1 MGKENAKF
9 LAIISQFFTKYTNGV
24 SMLSIDEIAKETNM
38 SIKFVRREVA
48 NGNLQSTKKHAKYR
62 ISRLDF
68 ESWKGTPQATKN
80 PKTKIRQT
88 KDIVHWIDIAQQMQ
102 NINAWTNQC
111 DSSYNMI
118 DLFSGAGG
126 LSCGL
131 MMAGFTPIACAEI
144 LDSAINT
151 YKHNI
156 CAKLGTKPHFIA
168 RDISDLSTKNDL
180 INYAKNTHIHLI
192 AGGFPCQGFSMA
204 GNRIVDDK
212 RNTLYVEMLDIVRR
226 LQPDFI
232 LMENVE
238 GIRSM
243 LNGEVERKII
253 KDYANI
259 GYTIN
264 VTTLCAADYGVPQ
277 LRKRVIFIGNR
288 LHKRNYHPKPIFA
301 KHNYKTVKNAIER
314 FLHLDENKAINH
326 EFTKHS
332 KHIIERLKNLQ
343 DGQSLYENYSDAW
356 KRVYWDKPSSTVK
369 ENHGGVNVHPL
380 LPRVMTPRELA
391 ALQSFPDD
399 FIFQGSKKWQ
409 LVQIGN
415 AVPPLLAKAIGLAI
429 IESMNKKECVNEYLF

>member
-1 MGKENAKF
+1 
-9 LAIISQFFTKYTNGV
+9 
-24 SMLSIDEIAKETNM
+24 MLSIDEVAREANM
-38 SIKFVRREVA
+38 SVKFVRREVA
-48 NGNLQSTKKHAKYR
+48 NGNLQSTKKHSKYH

-68 ESWKGTPQATKN
+68 ESWVGTPQVTRSTK
-80 PKTKIRQT
+80 PKVKQT
-88 KDIVHWIDIAQQMQ
+88 KDTVYWIDIASQMQ
-102 NINAWTNQC
+102 SINAWNKCESGT
-111 DSSYNMI
+111 YNMI

-144 LDSAINT
+144 LDSALNT

-168 RDISDLSTKNDL
+168 RDISDLGTKNDL

-212 RNTLYVEMLDIVRR
+212 RNTLYVEMLDIVRQ
-226 LQPDFI
+226 LEPDFI

-259 GYTIN
+259 GYKIN

-288 LHKRNYHPKPIFA
+288 VHKRNYHPKPIYN
-301 KHNYKTVKNAIER
+301 KHNYKTVKDAIEK
-314 FLHLDENKAINH
+314 FLHLDESKAINH

-332 KHIIERLKNLQ
+332 NAIIERLKNLKA
-343 DGQSLYENYSDAW
+343 GQSLYENYSDAW
-356 KRVYWDKPSSTVK
+356 KRVHWDKPSTTVK

-429 IESMNKKECVNEYLF
+429 IESMKKESVNEYLF

>member
-1 MGKENAKF
+1 
-9 LAIISQFFTKYTNGV
+9 
-24 SMLSIDEIAKETNM
+24 MLSIDEIAKQTNM
-38 SIKFVRREVA
+38 SIKFIRREVA
-48 NGNLQSTKKHAKYR
+48 SGNLQSTKKHSKYC

-68 ESWKGTPQATKN
+68 ENWKEAPQIIKN
-80 PKTKIRQT
+80 PKSKPKVL
-88 KDIVHWIDIAQQMQ
+88 KDTVHWLDITEQMQ
-102 NINAWTNQC
+102 NVDAWINKCESN
-111 DSSYNMI
+111 SYNMI

-131 MMAGFTPIACAEI
+131 MMAGFTPIASAEI
-144 LDSAINT
+144 LDSAIDT

-156 CAKLGTKPHFIA
+156 CTKLGTKQHFMV
-168 RDISDLSTKNDL
+168 RDIRDLNAKKNL
-180 INYAKNTHIHLI
+180 INYAKDYHIHLI

-212 RNTLYVEMLDIVRR
+212 RNTLYVEMLDIVKQ

-243 LNGEVERKII
+243 LNGEVEHKII
-253 KDYANI
+253 KDYENI
-259 GYTIN
+259 GYEIN

-288 LHKRNYHPKPIFA
+288 LHKRNYHPKPIFN

-332 KHIIERLKNLQ
+332 KDIIERLKNLKE
-343 DGQSLYENYSDAW
+343 GQSLYENYSDAW

-391 ALQSFPDD
+391 SLQSFPDD

-415 AVPPLLAKAIGLAI
+415 AVPPLLAKAIGLTI
-429 IESMNKKECVNEYLF
+429 IESINKKECVNECLF

>member
-1 MGKENAKF
+1 
-9 LAIISQFFTKYTNGV
+9 
-24 SMLSIDEIAKETNM
+24 MLSIDEVAREANM

-48 NGNLQSTKKHAKYR
+48 KGNLQSTKKHSKYH

-68 ESWKGTPQATKN
+68 ESWRGTPQVAKNTKA
-80 PKTKIRQT
+80 KVRQT
-88 KDIVHWIDIAQQMQ
+88 KDIVHWIDIAKQMQ
-102 NINAWTNQC
+102 NINGWVNQC
-111 DSSYNMI
+111 DNSYNMI

-144 LDSAINT
+144 LDSAIST

-156 CAKLGTKPHFIA
+156 CSKLGTKPHFIA
-168 RDISDLSTKNDL
+168 RDISDLGAKNDL

-212 RNTLYVEMLDIVRR
+212 RNTLYVEMLDIVGR

-259 GYTIN
+259 GYKIN

-288 LHKRNYHPKPIFA
+288 AHKRNYHPKPIFN
-301 KHNYKTVKNAIER
+301 KNNYKTVKNAIER

-332 KHIIERLKNLQ
+332 KDIIERLKKLKE
-343 DGQSLYENYSDAW
+343 GQSLYENYSDAW

-429 IESMNKKECVNEYLF
+429 IESINKKECVNECLF

>member
-1 MGKENAKF
+1 
-9 LAIISQFFTKYTNGV
+9 
-24 SMLSIDEIAKETNM
+24 MLSIDEIAKQTNM
-38 SIKFVRREVA
+38 SIKFIRREVA
-48 NGNLQSTKKHAKYR
+48 SGNLQSTKKHSKYC

-68 ESWKGTPQATKN
+68 ENWKETPQIIKNTKS
-80 PKTKIRQT
+80 KSKSV
-88 KDIVHWIDIAQQMQ
+88 KDTVHWLDIAEQMQ
-102 NINAWTNQC
+102 NVDTWVNQC
-111 DSSYNMI
+111 KSSSYNMI

-131 MMAGFTPIACAEI
+131 MMAGFTPIASAEI
-144 LDSAINT
+144 LDSAIDT
-151 YKHNI
+151 YKYNI
-156 CAKLGTKPHFIA
+156 CTKLGTRQHFMV
-168 RDISDLSTKNDL
+168 RDIRDLNAKNNL
-180 INYAKNTHIHLI
+180 INYAKNHHIHLI

-212 RNTLYVEMLDIVRR
+212 RNTLYVEMLDIVKQV
-226 LQPDFI
+226 QPDFV

-238 GIRSM
+238 GLRSM
-243 LNGEVERKII
+243 LKGEVERKII
-253 KDYANI
+253 RDYANI
-259 GYTIN
+259 GYKIN

-288 LHKRNYHPKPIFA
+288 LHKKNYHPKPIYD
-301 KHNYKTVKNAIER
+301 KYSYKTVKDGIER

-332 KHIIERLKNLQ
+332 SSIVERLKKLQ
-343 DGQSLYENYSDAW
+343 EGQSLYENYSDAW
-356 KRVYWDKPSSTVK
+356 KRVYWDKPSITVK

-415 AVPPLLAKAIGLAI
+415 AVPPLLAKAVGLAI
-429 IESMNKKECVNEYLF
+429 IEAIKKKECANECLF

>member
-1 MGKENAKF
+1 
-9 LAIISQFFTKYTNGV
+9 
-24 SMLSIDEIAKETNM
+24 MLSIDEVARETNL

-48 NGNLQSTKKHAKYR
+48 SGNLQSTKKHSKYH
-62 ISRLDF
+62 ISKLDF
-68 ESWKGTPQATKN
+68 ENWKGTPQITKN
-80 PKTKIRQT
+80 TKSKSKSL
-88 KDIVHWIDIAQQMQ
+88 KDTVHWIDIAEQMQ
-102 NINAWTNQC
+102 NVDTWVNQC
-111 DSSYNMI
+111 KSSSYNMI

-131 MMAGFTPIACAEI
+131 MMAGFTPIASAEI
-144 LDSAINT
+144 LDSAIDT

-156 CAKLGTKPHFIA
+156 CAKLGTKPHFMV
-168 RDISDLSTKNDL
+168 RDISDLGAKNDL
-180 INYAKNTHIHLI
+180 INYAKDTHIYLI

-212 RNTLYVEMLDIVRR
+212 RNTLYVEMLDIVSR
-226 LQPDFI
+226 LQPDFV

-253 KDYANI
+253 RDYANI
-259 GYTIN
+259 GYKIN

-288 LHKRNYHPKPIFA
+288 LHKRNYHPKPIYN
-301 KHNYKTVKNAIER
+301 KTNYKSVKEGIER

-332 KHIIERLKNLQ
+332 SNIMERLKNLKE
-343 DGQSLYENYSDAW
+343 GQSLYENYSDAW

-399 FIFQGSKKWQ
+399 FIFLGSKKWQ

-429 IESMNKKECVNEYLF
+429 IESIKQKECVNESLF

>member
-1 MGKENAKF
+1 M
-9 LAIISQFFTKYTNGV
+9 IIFNPTPCHLSVGYTNLFGEI
-24 SMLSIDEIAKETNM
+24 MLSIDEIAKQTNM
-38 SIKFVRREVA
+38 SVKFIRREVA
-48 NGNLQSTKKHAKYR
+48 SGNLQSTKKHSKYR

-68 ESWKGTPQATKN
+68 ERWKGTPQIISNTKSKAK
-80 PKTKIRQT
+80 PKQDT
-88 KDIVHWIDIAQQMQ
+88 VHWIDISTQMQ
-102 NINAWTNQC
+102 NTDAWANQYENNA
-111 DSSYNMI
+111 YNVI

-131 MMAGFTPIACAEI
+131 MMAGFTPIASAEI

-151 YKHNI
+151 YKYNI
-156 CAKLGTKPHFIA
+156 CAKLGTKPHFMVG
-168 RDISDLSTKNDL
+168 DISDLSAKNNL
-180 INYAKNTHIHLI
+180 INHAKDTHIHLI

-212 RNTLYVEMLDIVRR
+212 RNTLYVEMLDIVSR
-226 LQPDFI
+226 LQSDFV

-243 LNGEVERKII
+243 LGGEVERKII
-253 KDYANI
+253 RDYANI
-259 GYTIN
+259 GYQIN

-288 LHKRNYHPKPIFA
+288 LHKRNYHPKPIYN
-301 KHNYKTVKNAIER
+301 KSNYKSVKDGIER
-314 FLHLDENKAINH
+314 FLHLGENKAINH

-332 KHIIERLKNLQ
+332 SNIIERLQNLKE
-343 DGQSLYENYSDAW
+343 GQSLYENYSDAW
-356 KRVYWDKPSSTVK
+356 KRVHWDKPSSTVK

-429 IESMNKKECVNEYLF
+429 IESIKKKECVNEYLF

>member
-1 MGKENAKF
+1 
-9 LAIISQFFTKYTNGV
+9 
-24 SMLSIDEIAKETNM
+24 MLSIDEVARETNM
-38 SIKFVRREVA
+38 SVKFVRREVA
-48 NGNLQSTKKHAKYR
+48 NGNLQSTKKHSKYH

-68 ESWKGTPQATKN
+68 ESWRDTPQVAKNTKA
-80 PKTKIRQT
+80 KARQT
-88 KDIVHWIDIAQQMQ
+88 KDIVHWIDIAKQMQ
-102 NINAWTNQC
+102 NINGWANQC
-111 DSSYNMI
+111 DNSYNMI

-144 LDSAINT
+144 LDSAIST

-156 CAKLGTKPHFIA
+156 CAKLGAKPHFIA
-168 RDISDLSTKNDL
+168 RDISDLGAKNDL

-212 RNTLYVEMLDIVRR
+212 RNTLYVEMLDIVGR

-243 LNGEVERKII
+243 LNGEVEHKII

-259 GYTIN
+259 GYEIN

-288 LHKRNYHPKPIFA
+288 VHKRNYHPKPIFN

-332 KHIIERLKNLQ
+332 KDIMERLKNLKE
-343 DGQSLYENYSDAW
+343 GQSLYENYSDAW

-429 IESMNKKECVNEYLF
+429 IESINKKECVNECLF